1 MLTIRHMI
9 TDKLGALLLQPS
21 WNPLE
26 TLRLLFAYH
35 FMHNAYLAG
44 TLVAIVAG
52 PVGYLMVVRGQ
63 SFLGHAVS
71 HIGFAGAAGAALIGV
86 SPIAGLLV
94 FGAVA
99 GAGIEA
105 LGERGRP
112 NAIELDVAIGTT
124 LAFSLSLGLLFLRL
138 ASSYAANIY
147 SFLFGTVL
155 GITDTDVRV
164 IAITAVAALLLLGV
178 MARPLLFASIDPA
191 VAAARGVPV
200 RLLSYL
206 YLLLLA
212 VAVAEAVQV
221 VGVLLAYALLVTP
234 AATAQQLTARPSRAV
249 ALSTLIA
256 VLVVWFGLA
265 VAYFSGYPV
274 GFVVATLAFG
284 AYLAARAWTVRGQGR
299 LRRTSVVPVGGGR

>member
-1 MLTIRHMI
+1 MNELN
-9 TDKLGALLLQPS
+9 ALLLQPS
-21 WNPLE
+21 LNPIE
-26 TLRLLFAYH
+26 TLRLLFTYH
-35 FMHNAYLAG
+35 FMHNAFLAG

-52 PVGYLMVVRGQ
+52 PVGYFMVVRGQ

-71 HIGFAGAAGAALIGV
+71 HAGFAGAAGAALLGV
-86 SPIAGLLV
+86 TPVAGLLV
-94 FGAVA
+94 FATGA

-105 LGERGRP
+105 LSERDRP
-112 NAIELDVAIGTT
+112 GSIEMDIAIGTT

-147 SFLFGTVL
+147 SFLFGTIL
-155 GITDTDVRV
+155 GITDRDVRV
-164 IAITAVAALLLLGV
+164 IAVTAVTALLLLAV
-178 MARPLLFASIDPA
+178 IARPLFFASIDPA

-212 VAVAEAVQV
+212 IAVAEAVQV

-234 AATAQQLTARPSRAV
+234 AATAQQLSARPSFAA

-256 VLVVWFGLA
+256 VLVVWIGLA

-274 GFVVATLAFG
+274 GFAVTTLAFG
-284 AYLAARAWTVRGQGR
+284 AYLLVQGGTAWKHSH
-299 LRRTSVVPVGGGR
+299 LRQLSPSTIGGEM